1 VKIVRLLIPN
11 TNFFVSLFCRRQNA
25 AKAAPGK
32 KRGRKPQASTTKSNA
47 PAIKEAAAS
56 LNRSTRNR
64 DADGNKAKKAG
75 ALAKLRQQKE
85 AQQKKAADSDSETD
99 YGSEEDSD
107 EEYVAEGTG
116 KNRWGA
122 ASKKTAKANVSSSDE
137 EDDQHTKNYEEAG
150 LEDFRKVTISRHR
163 LSIWCN
169 EPFFENVVVGAY
181 VRISSKFLG
190 VYGRKNLSFAVTL
203 LYFSRY

>member
-1 VKIVRLLIPN
+1 M
-11 TNFFVSLFCRRQNA
+11 
-25 AKAAPGK
+25 
-32 KRGRKPQASTTKSNA
+32 
-47 PAIKEAAAS
+47 
-56 LNRSTRNR
+56 
-64 DADGNKAKKAG
+64 
-75 ALAKLRQQKE
+75 AKLRQQKE
-85 AQQKKAADSDSETD
+85 AQLKKAADSDSETD

-116 KNRWGA
+116 KDRWGT
-122 ASKKTAKANVSSSDE
+122 ASKETAKANVSSSDE

-190 VYGRKNLSFAVTL
+190 VYGESSCICCNLALF
-203 LYFSRY
+203 